1 MTPSALTF
9 CVQYDG
15 LRIKM
20 LTRAGVDTD
29 PAKKK
34 GDETVLEQYKK
45 QIKKLDAAIL
55 EIRLDLK

>member
-1 MTPSALTF
+1 
-9 CVQYDG
+9 
-15 LRIKM
+15 M

-34 GDETVLEQYKK
+34 NDETVLESYKK

-55 EIRLDLK
+55 EIKLDLKWRKEEMVRNLNLQLI

>member
-1 MTPSALTF
+1 
-9 CVQYDG
+9 
-15 LRIKM
+15 M

-34 GDETVLEQYKK
+34 GDETVLESYKK

-55 EIRLDLK
+55 EIKLDLKSC

>member
-1 MTPSALTF
+1 
-9 CVQYDG
+9 
-15 LRIKM
+15 M

-34 GDETVLEQYKK
+34 NDETVLESYKK

-55 EIRLDLK
+55 EIKLDLK